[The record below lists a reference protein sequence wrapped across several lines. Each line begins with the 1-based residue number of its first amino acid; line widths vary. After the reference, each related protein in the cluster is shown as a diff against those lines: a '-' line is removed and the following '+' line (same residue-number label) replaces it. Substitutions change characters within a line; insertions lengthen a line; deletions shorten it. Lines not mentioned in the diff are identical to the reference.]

1 MADSVS
7 DIRRRTRAIIEENER
22 KHQAEIRAL
31 ETDYRRKT
39 EALRAESEKQQAKY
53 RREIAELDRKIQAAL
68 EAGRLDIAEQT
79 RKLAAE
85 QRRKLNEIEIQ
96 SQKAIEQCS
105 RELKAEIDRR
115 YRIVEEEIRKLYEAI
130 SSQDEKERLCAEHA
144 LRKAEEAF
152 RQALASESVQEF
164 NKDMLETLQEMYT
177 RLDVP
182 CKQEI
187 WSALSSSALALE
199 LACVCA
205 VIEADEKLEA
215 WTLRNRKL
223 LQRVQAMQTIL
234 GSTREESWHFHHWLL
249 DYTCA
254 LHPWNDAAFAVIGE
268 HLDQMN
274 AMLKARKPRCTMG
287 AMADMFLEVSQ
298 EEALLDTA
306 MDCAQRHVGSFL
318 SLAQLMAGLTEEIP
332 MADTY
337 WELAE
342 EAQLEPVTN
351 VGTIAFRLTGG
362 PIGHLNIRV
371 EEQRALGGSL
381 MLTMLYDGTRHPV
394 RREQELRAICAWLA
408 TALSDER
415 YGGVVLG
422 NPSPFK
428 VGDVVGLKVPVGD
441 IRVQQG
447 VWTGTVPAEPAT
459 PPAAPSARIN
469 PTGSMGESPVS

>member
-1 MADSVS
+1 MKEKLTLGILAHVDAGKTTLSEALLYTCGV
-7 DIRRRTRAIIEENER
+7 RRTLGRVDHRNAFLDTHNLER
-22 KHQAEIRAL
+22 ERGI
-31 ETDYRRKT
+31 TIF
-39 EALRAESEKQQAKY
+39 SKQ
-53 RREIAELDRKIQAAL
+53 
-68 EAGRLDIAEQT
+68 
-79 RKLAAE
+79 
-85 QRRKLNEIEIQ
+85 
-96 SQKAIEQCS
+96 
-105 RELKAEIDRR
+105 
-115 YRIVEEEIRKLYEAI
+115 
-130 SSQDEKERLCAEHA
+130 
-144 LRKAEEAF
+144 
-152 RQALASESVQEF
+152 
-164 NKDMLETLQEMYT
+164 
-177 RLDVP
+177 
-182 CKQEI
+182 
-187 WSALSSSALALE
+187 
-199 LACVCA
+199 
-205 VIEADEKLEA
+205 
-215 WTLRNRKL
+215 
-223 LQRVQAMQTIL
+223 
-234 GSTREESWHFHHWLL
+234 
-249 DYTCA
+249 
-254 LHPWNDAAFAVIGE
+254 
-268 HLDQMN
+268 
-274 AMLKARKPRCTMG
+274 
-287 AMADMFLEVSQ
+287 
-298 EEALLDTA
+298 ALLDTA
-306 MDCAQRHVGSFL
+306 MDCAQHHVGSFL

-459 PPAAPSARIN
+459 PPAAPSTRIN